1 MIVVAA
7 ALATLAALVP
17 RGGRRATTALVI
29 AVVIT
34 GPGRPGRVR
43 GRGHPAHRQPP
54 GRRTGQRR
62 WPGRR
67 GRRPR
72 SRRGRPVRARRE
84 TVDPALATLLQSAG
98 TRWSAAT
105 VSAMGGAA
113 PALSSDTAVMSI
125 GGFMGSD
132 PAPTLDQFQA
142 YVTAGEVRYFVE
154 GVTPFGRLD
163 GGGGP
168 GSRGGTASEITSW
181 VQQTFTSAT
190 VGGRTVY
197 DLSRPQAQ

>member
-1 MIVVAA
+1 M
-7 ALATLAALVP
+7 
-17 RGGRRATTALVI
+17 I

-34 GPGRPGRVR
+34 GLAGPAAYAAQTAATPHTGSLPAAGPVSADGPAAVVGGPGRGGDGRPGA
-43 GRGHPAHRQPP
+43 PQ
-54 GRRTGQRR
+54 
-62 WPGRR
+62 
-67 GRRPR
+67 
-72 SRRGRPVRARRE
+72 

-132 PAPTLDQFQA
+132 PAPTLDRFQA